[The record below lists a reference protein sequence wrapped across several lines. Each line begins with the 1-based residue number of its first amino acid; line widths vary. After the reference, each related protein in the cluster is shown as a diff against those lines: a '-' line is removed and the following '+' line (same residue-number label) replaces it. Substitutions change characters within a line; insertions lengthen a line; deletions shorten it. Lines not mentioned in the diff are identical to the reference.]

1 MSTPG
6 EAHGLRAPQN
16 KAEPQVE
23 VQIPYPDIQ
32 SFLKYDLNYLLLMLF
47 IPRPS

>member
-6 EAHGLRAPQN
+6 EAHGLRAAQE

-23 VQIPYPDIQ
+23 VQIPYPDMQ
-32 SFLKYDLNYLLLMLF
+32 SFLKYDLNYLLLRLF
-47 IPRPS
+47 ISHPS